1 MPHRIKMIIYL
12 SALKGAL
19 LYRCDILKS
28 RLSLKKPTSAVFI
41 LLNYKDMQ
49 REKKKL
55 KLGYLNKQG
64 KNKIAG

>member
-49 REKKKL
+49 REKKN
-55 KLGYLNKQG
+55 LN
-64 KNKIAG
+64 